1 MYLSVNIGHGVVTN
15 CRLHF
20 TMIFARHCS
29 HLCHFL
35 IHELNCF
42 LTDSMQRIR
51 PIDTSADPAVWMM
64 TEGRWSLFN
73 LLRSLI
79 KTVESGNTR
88 RFNKISS
95 YKFTWCPK
103 QPFFFLI
110 DVGWNTHFPCH
121 DCVCH
126 LTETL
131 ILIRGWLSGSTV
143 YLLSHLFMACEVRI
157 NCSQV
162 GYKPQ

>member
-1 MYLSVNIGHGVVTN
+1 MYVNINIYVFICKHRSWVVTN

-20 TMIFARHCS
+20 TMIFARYCS

-42 LTDSMQRIR
+42 VTDSMQRIR

-103 QPFFFLI
+103 QPFLLNRCWVKHPFSMSWL
-110 DVGWNTHFPCH
+110 GLSSNWNAHFNSW
-121 DCVCH
+121 
-126 LTETL
+126 LA
-131 ILIRGWLSGSTV
+131 IRFHSISS
-143 YLLSHLFMACEVRI
+143 SHLFIMACEVRI
-157 NCSQV
+157 NC
-162 GYKPQ
+162 